1 MYQVKSGPLPSA
13 SGGRQTPLPINIK
26 WGNKVQVLLQ
36 KQEKSTTPDIW
47 FPEEGLGIE
56 TLARVNE
63 LHGPLCKSY
72 TVSIQSRVRKVRV
85 RDS

>member
-1 MYQVKSGPLPSA
+1 M
-13 SGGRQTPLPINIK
+13 
-26 WGNKVQVLLQ
+26 LLQ